1 MNNEKEKSRVGVL
14 LGSFDPI
21 HMGHLYMASSA
32 LNNNLVDRVIF
43 VPSVQ
48 NPWKEESTDFRHRCF
63 MVQLAID
70 ELDHCYLSSIDFRTS
85 EPHYSVN
92 TLMLLKEEYTDDE
105 LYLIIGA
112 DVVDEIKNWKDGE
125 WILEN
130 FKLIAVNRHGY
141 EFKTAVDGYI
151 SNTLEISSTIIRY
164 LAKEGKQLYPLV
176 PKVVNQYIKRYN
188 LYNEKLELHH

>member
-21 HMGHLYMASSA
+21 HMGHLYMAASA
-32 LNNNLVDRVIF
+32 LNDNLVDRVIF

-48 NPWKEESTDFRHRCF
+48 NPWKENSTDFRHRCF

-92 TLMLLKEEYTDDE
+92 TLMLLKEEYPDDE

-151 SNTLEISSTIIRY
+151 SNTLEISSTVIRY

-188 LYNEKLELHH
+188 LYK